1 MKLVGKCWL
10 RDCVEYIIVHL
21 QLLFGV
27 KSYCFMWDKTQFY
40 GFLPNVYS
48 QIFFALE
55 EQNTQGF
62 FFLIFFIQ
70 IVNRLRIAHV
80 ILIY

>member
-10 RDCVEYIIVHL
+10 RDCVEYFIVHL
-21 QLLFGV
+21 QLPFGV

-40 GFLPNVYS
+40 GFLPNAYS

-62 FFLIFFIQ
+62 FFLLFFPF
-70 IVNRLRIAHV
+70 
-80 ILIY
+80 